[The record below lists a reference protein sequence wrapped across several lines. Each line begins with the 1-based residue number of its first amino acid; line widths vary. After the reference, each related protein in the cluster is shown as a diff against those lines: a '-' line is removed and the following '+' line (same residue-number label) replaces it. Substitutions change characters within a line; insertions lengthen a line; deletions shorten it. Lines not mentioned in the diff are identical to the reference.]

1 MKNILLSLL
10 LASIAAPALA
20 GGADN
25 KVLDD
30 HWSITLAGKSDFEV
44 AVVITQTSKDAIS
57 DESASS
63 EVHPVLDFRC
73 PARGDGTVTFQIDWR
88 RFISS
93 FNTEVGFRVDGG
105 KATWI
110 KLGVDSSNKITL
122 GKATDTS
129 KLIDKL
135 AGGKTL
141 NVEVAPYSEP
151 SVFVNFD
158 VSTLAAALD
167 TLRDACQ

>member
-1 MKNILLSLL
+1 MKNVLMSLL

-20 GGADN
+20 GGDDTT
-25 KVLDD
+25 LDD
-30 HWSITLAGKSDFEV
+30 HWSLTLAAKSDFEV
-44 AVVITQTSKDAIS
+44 AVAITQESNDAIA
-57 DESASS
+57 DESASGD
-63 EVHPVLDFRC
+63 VHPVLDFRC
-73 PARGDGTVTFQIDWR
+73 PARGDGTVTFQIDWH

-122 GKATDTS
+122 GKAADTA

-158 VSTLAAALD
+158 VSTLPAALD
-167 TLRDACQ
+167 TLRDTCQ

>member
-1 MKNILLSLL
+1 MKKVMMSLL
-10 LASIAAPALA
+10 LACAAAPALA
-20 GGADN
+20 GGEDKA
-25 KVLDD
+25 LDD

-44 AVVITQTSKDAIS
+44 SVAIVQESPDAIA
-57 DESASS
+57 DESASD

-73 PARGDGTVTFQIDWR
+73 PARGDGTVTLQIDWR

-110 KLGVDSSNKITL
+110 KMGVDSSNKITL
-122 GKATDTS
+122 GKAADTT
-129 KLIDKL
+129 KLINTI

-158 VSTLAAALD
+158 VSTLPAALEK
-167 TLRDACQ
+167 LRDACQ